1 MKNTL
6 WIKTAIIISAL
17 LTCTT
22 LPVQAA
28 ENGVAYINF
37 ERLYQESK
45 IVQEVRDTI
54 NKSFSDREGGLRE
67 QSEDLQT
74 MQETL
79 EKEALTLGK
88 SELEKKRVDIQQLE
102 RDFVRDRRAL
112 VEDRGVIMQERR
124 RLIDIEIAKIIEK
137 IAEERK
143 YSMVINPF
151 LTLPVSGNR
160 TLTHNIILFAD
171 GTADITA
178 DVIARFDGEVD
189 ANLFIK

>member
-1 MKNTL
+1 MKNIIK
-6 WIKTAIIISAL
+6 IKTAIVVSAL
-17 LTCTT
+17 LACTI
-22 LPVQAA
+22 LPAQAA

-45 IVQEVRDTI
+45 VVQEVRNTI
-54 NKSFSDREGGLRE
+54 NENFSDREGGLRG
-67 QSEDLQT
+67 QSEELQE
-74 MQETL
+74 MQDSL

-88 SELEKKRVDIQQLE
+88 AELEKKRGDIQQLE

-112 VEDRGVIMQERR
+112 VEDRGVVMQERR
-124 RLIDIEIAKIIEK
+124 RLIDIEIAKMIEK

-171 GTADITA
+171 GTSDITA
-178 DVIARFDGEVD
+178 DVIARFDDEVD